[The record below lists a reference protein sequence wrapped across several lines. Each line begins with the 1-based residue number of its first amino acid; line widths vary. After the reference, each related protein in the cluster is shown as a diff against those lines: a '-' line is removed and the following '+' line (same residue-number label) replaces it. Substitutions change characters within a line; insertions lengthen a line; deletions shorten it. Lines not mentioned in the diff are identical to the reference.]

1 MRALVKESIE
11 PGHFSMHDLPMPIP
25 GKDQVRIKIVRAG
38 ICQTDWVYINQG
50 GFALKPP
57 VVLGHEIAGIVDE
70 VGEGVEGFEIG
81 QRVLTQTTY
90 HVCGKCR
97 FCKQGLYNHCAER
110 KGLGSAQNGGFAE
123 YVVTWKGSVMAL
135 PEEITFDQAACVE
148 PMACGVHAMAER
160 CPVYVNDVVV
170 VMGPGTIGLGVAQV
184 AKAQGGIVV
193 VAGLTADRPRLDAA
207 LKMGIDRV
215 VDIQTEDLEAIVKE
229 MTDGFGADVVVEA
242 TGNVKAV
249 DTAMKVVRR
258 RGRFVPMGVF
268 TTPIDID
275 FHNIKKKELDVYGSH
290 AQVPTAWET
299 TLKMLQNGKL
309 STDLIVT
316 HVFPLTEWEKAFE
329 TVSRKEG
336 IKILL
341 DPTK

>member
-11 PGHFSMHDLPMPIP
+11 PGHFSMHDLPKPEP
-25 GKDQVRIKIVRAG
+25 AADQVRIKIVRAG
-38 ICQTDWVYINQG
+38 ICQTDWVYINEG

-57 VVLGHEIAGIVDE
+57 VVLGHEIAGLVDA
-70 VGEGVEGFEIG
+70 VGSNVEGLEIG

-97 FCKQGLYNHCAER
+97 FCKKGLYNHCAER

-123 YVVTWKGSVMAL
+123 YVVTWKESVMPL
-135 PEEITFDQAACVE
+135 PNDITFDQAACVE
-148 PMACGVHAMAER
+148 PMACGVHALAER
-160 CPVYVNDVVV
+160 CPVFVNDVVV
-170 VMGPGTIGLGVAQV
+170 ILGPGTIGLGAAQV

-193 VAGLTADRPRLDAA
+193 LAGLTADMPRMEAA
-207 LKMGIDRV
+207 LKMGIDRI
-215 VDIQTEDLEAIVKE
+215 VDIQNEDLEQIVKD

-249 DTAMKVVRR
+249 DQAMRVVRR

-268 TTPIDID
+268 TTPIETD

-299 TLKMLQNGKL
+299 TLKMMQNGKL

-316 HVFPLTEWEKAFE
+316 HVFPLSEWEKAFE
-329 TVSRKEG
+329 TVANKEG
-336 IKILL
+336 IKVLL